1 MCLCITGIRT
11 SISLWG
17 LYSAT
22 IPAMFMHNEKCVLK
36 IMRIFFLRKRK
47 LLLIEQGVQLFTYL
61 IFNTLEFIHLNMV
74 VIQGSH
80 FEGHGCILMKFLL
93 LKNLFELFEIAFR
106 TLTGISLMEATAH
119 SLRSRFIFWKEAKC

>member
-1 MCLCITGIRT
+1 M
-11 SISLWG
+11 
-17 LYSAT
+17 
-22 IPAMFMHNEKCVLK
+22 
-36 IMRIFFLRKRK
+36 
-47 LLLIEQGVQLFTYL
+47 LLIEQGVQLFTYL